1 MRVEVPPSDAGGV
14 RSGGCRVRRQSR
26 TPAGFAV
33 AEIGYP
39 PHRRQTPHA
48 HPGASVTLVLRGA
61 VRERAGTR
69 EEIGRSLSVV
79 VKPVGVEHADEY
91 GRDGLDTLQ
100 IAVPDPL
107 ADLAAGADAAS
118 GWRWIHAGPVTAPF
132 LEVLRVLRE
141 HPGDGGRLEWAVLD
155 TLAALA
161 DDAGRD
167 RGDPPGWLAR
177 VRERI
182 DDAAPGSLSVEAVA
196 AEAGVHAVSL
206 TRAFRRHYGVTT
218 SGYLQRVRIRCA
230 ARLLADTPRPLSSV
244 AYASGFSD
252 QSHMTRET
260 RAATGAT
267 PARLRALIATPR
279 GDAILPAAGRPAPG
293 LGAGA

>member
-1 MRVEVPPSDAGGV
+1 MRSEGPPSDAGGV
-14 RSGGCRVRRQSR
+14 RSGRYRVRRQSR

-39 PHRRQTPHA
+39 PHRRQAPHA

-61 VRERAGTR
+61 VRERAGAL

-107 ADLAAGADAAS
+107 ADLGADAGAGP

-141 HPGDGGRLEWAVLD
+141 HPGDGARLEWAVLD
-155 TLAALA
+155 TLAALT

-196 AEAGVHAVSL
+196 AEAGVHPVSL

-218 SGYLQRVRIRCA
+218 SGYLQRVRIRRA
-230 ARLLADTPRPLSSV
+230 ARLLADSPRPLSSV

-260 RAATGAT
+260 RAATGVT

-279 GDAILPAAGRPAPG
+279 PDAILPAAGRPTPG
-293 LGAGA
+293 RSAHA